1 MSASPRPL
9 SAVQSGTRGV
19 RGVGLESPTAMRTP
33 SVRRRRLGAE
43 LKRMREAAGVKMEEA
58 AERIGGDKP
67 KISRQ
72 ENGRQGVSKLE
83 IEALL
88 ALYGVDDERLRT
100 ALTTLAR
107 EGRRKGWWAQ
117 YNDILTAGFQE
128 RLSIES
134 DAARIHTFQPLLV
147 PGLLQTVDYATELI
161 RSVNRDATEDEV
173 QSDVEVRRNRQEI
186 LARSSPPQ
194 YVCLLD
200 EAVLRRE
207 VAGPAVMAEQLKKL
221 VEVNNPPRLTIQVV
235 PFGQGWHAGL
245 DGAFNIYSY
254 PDPMDLDVVNLE
266 YLDGA
271 LYLEEDAPVDRYQ
284 PASEELRAS
293 ALASRRSMQL
303 IAEIARAFA
312 DRT

>member
-1 MSASPRPL
+1 MPSHPRP
-9 SAVQSGTRGV
+9 T
-19 RGVGLESPTAMRTP
+19 
-33 SVRRRRLGAE
+33 VRRRRLGAE
-43 LKRMREAAGVKMEEA
+43 LKRLREKAGVSMEDA

-88 ALYGVDDERLRT
+88 ALYRVSDDRLRT

-117 YNDILTAGFQE
+117 YSDILSSNFQE

-134 DAARIHTFQPLLV
+134 DAARILTFQPMLV
-147 PGLLQTVDYATELI
+147 PGLLQTVEYATETI
-161 RSVNRDATEDEV
+161 RSFNRAATEEQV
-173 QSDVEVRRNRQEI
+173 ESYIEVRRSRQEI
-186 LARSSPPQ
+186 FARENPPQ

-207 VAGPAVMAEQLKKL
+207 VGGPAVMAGQLGKIL
-221 VEVNNPPRLTIQVV
+221 EVNNPPKLTIQVV
-235 PFGQGWHAGL
+235 PFSQGWHAGA

-271 LYLEEDAPVDRYQ
+271 LYLEEDEPVERYQ
-284 PASEELRAS
+284 LAFDELRAT
-293 ALASRRSMQL
+293 ALASRQSMEL
-303 IAEIARAFA
+303 ISTVKREFMNRA
-312 DRT
+312 

>member
-1 MSASPRPL
+1 M
-9 SAVQSGTRGV
+9 
-19 RGVGLESPTAMRTP
+19 
-33 SVRRRRLGAE
+33 RRRRLGAE
-43 LKRMREAAGVKMEEA
+43 LKRLREKAGVKMEDA

-88 ALYGVDDERLRT
+88 ALYGVSDERLRT
-100 ALTTLAR
+100 ALITLAR

-117 YNDILTAGFQE
+117 YSDILPAGFQE

-134 DAARIHTFQPLLV
+134 DAARILTFQPMLV
-147 PGLLQTVDYATELI
+147 PGLLQTVEYATELI
-161 RSVNRDATEDEV
+161 RSVDKGATEDERN
-173 QSDVEVRRNRQEI
+173 SYIEVRRSRQEI
-186 LARSSPPQ
+186 FARDNPPQ

-207 VAGPAVMAEQLKKL
+207 VGGPAVMAAQLDKIL
-221 VEVNNPPRLTIQVV
+221 EMNNPPKLTIQVV
-235 PFGQGWHAGL
+235 PFAQGWHAGA

-254 PDPMDLDVVNLE
+254 PDPMDLDVVNLD

-271 LYLEEDAPVDRYQ
+271 LYLEEDQPVERYQ
-284 PASEELRAS
+284 LAFDELRAA
-293 ALASRRSMQL
+293 ALASRQSVEL
-303 IAEIARAFA
+303 ISAVKREFMDRA
-312 DRT
+312 

>member
-1 MSASPRPL
+1 M
-9 SAVQSGTRGV
+9 
-19 RGVGLESPTAMRTP
+19 
-33 SVRRRRLGAE
+33 RRRRLGAE
-43 LKRMREAAGVKMEEA
+43 LKRLREKAGVKMEEA

-88 ALYGVDDERLRT
+88 ALYGVSDERLRT

-117 YNDILTAGFQE
+117 YSDILTAGFQE

-134 DAARIHTFQPLLV
+134 DAARILAFQPMLV
-147 PGLLQTVDYATELI
+147 PGLLQTVEYATEVI
-161 RSVNRDATEDEV
+161 RSVNKTATEEEID
-173 QSDVEVRRNRQEI
+173 SYVEVRKSRQEI
-186 LARSSPPQ
+186 FARESPPQ
-194 YVCLLD
+194 YLCLLD

-207 VAGPAVMAEQLKKL
+207 VGGPAVMAAQLDKIL
-221 VEVNNPPRLTIQVV
+221 EMNNPPKLTIQVV
-235 PFGQGWHAGL
+235 PFAQGWHAGA
-245 DGAFNIYSY
+245 DGPFNVYSY

-271 LYLEEDAPVDRYQ
+271 LYLEEDESVERYQ
-284 PASEELRAS
+284 LAFDELRAAALTSRQSMELIS
-293 ALASRRSMQL
+293 AVKR
-303 IAEIARAFA
+303 EFVNRA
-312 DRT
+312 

>member
-1 MSASPRPL
+1 MPSHPRP
-9 SAVQSGTRGV
+9 T
-19 RGVGLESPTAMRTP
+19 
-33 SVRRRRLGAE
+33 VRRRRLGAE
-43 LKRMREAAGVKMEEA
+43 LKRLREKAGVSMEDA

-88 ALYGVDDERLRT
+88 ELYRVSDDRLRT

-117 YNDILTAGFQE
+117 YSDILPAGFQE

-134 DAARIHTFQPLLV
+134 DAARILTFQSMLV
-147 PGLLQTVDYATELI
+147 PGLLQTAEYATEVI
-161 RSVNRDATEDEV
+161 RAAGKSQTEE
-173 QSDVEVRRNRQEI
+173 QIKSYIEVRASRQEI
-186 LARSSPPQ
+186 LARPNPPQ

-207 VAGPAVMAEQLKKL
+207 VGGPAVMVRQLDKIL
-221 VEVNNPPRLTIQVV
+221 EVNNPPRLTIQVV
-235 PFGQGWHAGL
+235 PLSQGWHAGA

-254 PDPMDLDVVNLE
+254 PDPMDLDVVNLD

-271 LYLEEDAPVDRYQ
+271 LYLEEDLPVERYQ
-284 PASEELRAS
+284 LAFDELRAA
-293 ALASRRSMQL
+293 ALASRHSMKLVSSVRQG
-303 IAEIARAFA
+303 FA
-312 DRT
+312 DRA

>member
-1 MSASPRPL
+1 MPSHPRP
-9 SAVQSGTRGV
+9 T
-19 RGVGLESPTAMRTP
+19 
-33 SVRRRRLGAE
+33 VRRRRLGAE
-43 LKRMREAAGVKMEEA
+43 LKRLREKAGVKMEDA

-88 ALYGVDDERLRT
+88 ALYGVSDERLRT
-100 ALTTLAR
+100 ALITLAR

-117 YNDILTAGFQE
+117 YSDILPAGFQE

-134 DAARIHTFQPLLV
+134 DAARILTFQPMLV
-147 PGLLQTVDYATELI
+147 PGLLQTVEYATELI
-161 RSVNRDATEDEV
+161 RSVDKDATEDER
-173 QSDVEVRRNRQEI
+173 SSYIEVRRSRQEI
-186 LARSSPPQ
+186 FTRDNPPQ

-207 VAGPAVMAEQLKKL
+207 VGGPAVMAAQLDKIL
-221 VEVNNPPRLTIQVV
+221 EMNNPPKLTIQVV
-235 PFGQGWHAGL
+235 PFAQGWHAGA

-254 PDPMDLDVVNLE
+254 PDPMDLDVVNLD

-271 LYLEEDAPVDRYQ
+271 LYLEEDQPVERYQ
-284 PASEELRAS
+284 LAFDELRAA
-293 ALASRRSMQL
+293 ALASRQSVEL
-303 IAEIARAFA
+303 ISAVKREFMNRA
-312 DRT
+312 